1 MQECYTDIHSI
12 IKGNLI
18 WTGGKTNFKKKDAVD
33 RPPTAPHRPHTN
45 NEDEGPHADLQF
57 KFSKCPPIRQVREI
71 QIVQYLLLRMQT
83 PCVRC
88 IFRPRPLT
96 NNTVRSLFVGPRP
109 FWIGIIRKI
118 SKSQLRSV
126 SALRAKTVRKPHG
139 LETTRA
145 RYSFLNFGSVPSC
158 ALFGLVL
165 VFWHR
170 FDGSWCYCGLLGFH
184 ERTNCVP

>member
-1 MQECYTDIHSI
+1 MPANQASAGNSNCTVSI
-12 IKGNLI
+12 IKNANTMRSLHI
-18 WTGGKTNFKKKDAVD
+18 SA
-33 RPPTAPHRPHTN
+33 PPL
-45 NEDEGPHADLQF
+45 D
-57 KFSKCPPIRQVREI
+57 K
-71 QIVQYLLLRMQT
+71 Y
-83 PCVRC
+83 
-88 IFRPRPLT
+88 
-96 NNTVRSLFVGPRP
+96 TVRSLFVGGLAP
-109 FWIGIIRKI
+109 FGIIRKI

-184 ERTNCVP
+184 VSSSRLTLLDCLRLSRCFVPNFN

>member
-1 MQECYTDIHSI
+1 MRAYEQERFGAGKWTARSHHSSQS
-12 IKGNLI
+12 GVPGRGPSVFTFPYRGRTFGRGLI
-18 WTGGKTNFKKKDAVD
+18 V
-33 RPPTAPHRPHTN
+33 
-45 NEDEGPHADLQF
+45 
-57 KFSKCPPIRQVREI
+57 
-71 QIVQYLLLRMQT
+71 
-83 PCVRC
+83 
-88 IFRPRPLT
+88 PLM
-96 NNTVRSLFVGPRP
+96 FVSFQWPRP

-184 ERTNCVP
+184 VSSSRLTLLDCLRLSRCFVPNFN

>member
-1 MQECYTDIHSI
+1 M
-12 IKGNLI
+12 
-18 WTGGKTNFKKKDAVD
+18 
-33 RPPTAPHRPHTN
+33 
-45 NEDEGPHADLQF
+45 
-57 KFSKCPPIRQVREI
+57 REI

-83 PCVRC
+83 PCVCC
-88 IFRPRPLT
+88 IFRPRPLRSIPC
-96 NNTVRSLFVGPRP
+96 VRCLLVASPLLGSFGKFP
-109 FWIGIIRKI
+109 
-118 SKSQLRSV
+118 SQLRSV

-145 RYSFLNFGSVPSC
+145 RYSFLNFRSVPSC

-184 ERTNCVP
+184 TRYPTLLVLLLVAYVLFVQFLDYHRLPDKIN

>member
-12 IKGNLI
+12 INGNLI
-18 WTGGKTNFKKKDAVD
+18 WTGDKTNFKKKTPSTD
-33 RPPTAPHRPHTN
+33 HRPHHT
-45 NEDEGPHADLQF
+45 DHTRTMRTRTPRRSTVQIF
-57 KFSKCPPIRQVREI
+57 KMPANQASAGNSNCTVSIIKNANTMRLLHISAPPLEK
-71 QIVQYLLLRMQT
+71 Y
-83 PCVRC
+83 
-88 IFRPRPLT
+88 
-96 NNTVRSLFVGPRP
+96 TVRSLFVGGLAP
-109 FWIGIIRKI
+109 FGIIRKI

-184 ERTNCVP
+184 AA

>member
-1 MQECYTDIHSI
+1 MPSCVA
-12 IKGNLI
+12 GV
-18 WTGGKTNFKKKDAVD
+18 AVAL
-33 RPPTAPHRPHTN
+33 RGYCQTIFRGVFCPEY
-45 NEDEGPHADLQF
+45 EDEGPHADLQF

-109 FWIGIIRKI
+109 FWIEIIRKI

-184 ERTNCVP
+184 

>member
-1 MQECYTDIHSI
+1 M
-12 IKGNLI
+12 
-18 WTGGKTNFKKKDAVD
+18 KKKDAVD

-45 NEDEGPHADLQF
+45 NEDEDPTPIYSSNFQMPANQASAGNSNCTVSIIKNANTMRSLHISA
-57 KFSKCPPIRQVREI
+57 PPLDK
-71 QIVQYLLLRMQT
+71 Y
-83 PCVRC
+83 
-88 IFRPRPLT
+88 
-96 NNTVRSLFVGPRP
+96 TVRSLFVGGLAP
-109 FWIGIIRKI
+109 FGIIRKI
-118 SKSQLRSV
+118 PKSQLRSV
-126 SALRAKTVRKPHG
+126 SALRAKTVRKQHG

-184 ERTNCVP
+184 VASVGRLISRYLFYELYL

>member
-1 MQECYTDIHSI
+1 MRTRTPRRSTVQIFKMPANQASAGNSNCTVSI
-12 IKGNLI
+12 IKNANTMRLLHI
-18 WTGGKTNFKKKDAVD
+18 SA
-33 RPPTAPHRPHTN
+33 PPL
-45 NEDEGPHADLQF
+45 E
-57 KFSKCPPIRQVREI
+57 K
-71 QIVQYLLLRMQT
+71 Y
-83 PCVRC
+83 
-88 IFRPRPLT
+88 
-96 NNTVRSLFVGPRP
+96 TVRSLFVGGLAP
-109 FWIGIIRKI
+109 FGIIRKI

-170 FDGSWCYCGLLGFH
+170 FDGSWCYCGLLGFQSLYRSFESNQIQQSSKH
-184 ERTNCVP
+184 CFALIIRLCDVRSSLTLINPS

>member
-1 MQECYTDIHSI
+1 MRSLHIS
-12 IKGNLI
+12 
-18 WTGGKTNFKKKDAVD
+18 A
-33 RPPTAPHRPHTN
+33 PPL
-45 NEDEGPHADLQF
+45 D
-57 KFSKCPPIRQVREI
+57 K
-71 QIVQYLLLRMQT
+71 Y
-83 PCVRC
+83 
-88 IFRPRPLT
+88 
-96 NNTVRSLFVGPRP
+96 TVRSLFVGGLAP
-109 FWIGIIRKI
+109 FGIIRKI

-184 ERTNCVP
+184 ERVTIYATLTKKLTVF

>member
-12 IKGNLI
+12 INGNLI
-18 WTGGKTNFKKKDAVD
+18 WTGDKTNFKKKRRRRPTTD
-33 RPPTAPHRPHTN
+33 RTTPTTHEQWGR
-45 NEDEGPHADLQF
+45 GPHADLQF

-109 FWIGIIRKI
+109 FWAHSSSAEIRKF
-118 SKSQLRSV
+118 RV
-126 SALRAKTVRKPHG
+126 SAI
-139 LETTRA
+139 RA
-145 RYSFLNFGSVPSC
+145 RNF
-158 ALFGLVL
+158 
-165 VFWHR
+165 
-170 FDGSWCYCGLLGFH
+170 LLGRNWGATVVFSMPAGKKH
-184 ERTNCVP
+184 ACLRGN

>member
-1 MQECYTDIHSI
+1 M
-12 IKGNLI
+12 
-18 WTGGKTNFKKKDAVD
+18 
-33 RPPTAPHRPHTN
+33 
-45 NEDEGPHADLQF
+45 
-57 KFSKCPPIRQVREI
+57 REI

-184 ERTNCVP
+184 VGIIRKNFRPNCVASPRCVLKRSKNQQSTVSRPLEHGTLF

>member
-1 MQECYTDIHSI
+1 
-12 IKGNLI
+12 
-18 WTGGKTNFKKKDAVD
+18 
-33 RPPTAPHRPHTN
+33 
-45 NEDEGPHADLQF
+45 
-57 KFSKCPPIRQVREI
+57 
-71 QIVQYLLLRMQT
+71 MQT

-184 ERTNCVP
+184 APGPHFYSNTPCTIRQYRGGTATRPPCKQLTVRADGGQLGRFLLHGDFEKCESDK

>member
-1 MQECYTDIHSI
+1 
-12 IKGNLI
+12 
-18 WTGGKTNFKKKDAVD
+18 
-33 RPPTAPHRPHTN
+33 
-45 NEDEGPHADLQF
+45 
-57 KFSKCPPIRQVREI
+57 
-71 QIVQYLLLRMQT
+71 MQT

-170 FDGSWCYCGLLGFH
+170 FDGSWCYCGLLCFH
-184 ERTNCVP
+184 RSSFSASEGVFETPKTGNCLCFVRSSWKQAISCKCEVNAKVHRRERSQKLETQWKKRLFQASYNDKPDCSIRRLR